1 MIDLMTV
8 TESSKIT
15 HIELVD
21 CQLCSV
27 PQELWEMINIRS
39 LSLACNAIKSID
51 EWLFLRM
58 REMREFN
65 ISDNVLKS
73 LPASLA

>member
-1 MIDLMTV
+1 
-8 TESSKIT
+8 
-15 HIELVD
+15 
-21 CQLCSV
+21 
-27 PQELWEMINIRS
+27 MINIRS